1 MNIILNKVDITA
13 ALSAHITG
21 KLKGVYEV
29 TPVIDEDYTIEVS
42 IDEPSTDKKLAK
54 RSVPKP
60 KTPVKKEPAVVKPD
74 PVHSV
79 PDANKAED
87 DAADAEAEAARI
99 AAEME
104 GKEPAGDNKKAAPGK
119 KRMFGGAE

>member
-79 PDANKAED
+79 PDANKAE
-87 DAADAEAEAARI
+87 AEAARI